1 MPVEPLLNNDLLDPI
16 SADQPA
22 GVDLRWTPEWDRI
35 KEARRADD
43 TFESGKW
50 AKKEQKISDW
60 PLVQKLVNVAL
71 RERSKDLQLAVWL
84 MEANIKLN
92 GFAGLRDS
100 LWLLRELMVRYWDN
114 GLYPTI
120 EDGPE
125 DRAGPFEWMNDKLM
139 DSVAGISITARSD
152 AGDDYSFTG
161 LQDARHTGSES
172 SYKSTDGEIDTKK
185 KKEFEA
191 ALEKGHISMEM
202 FERAIR
208 ETRRASYEELHLL
221 FQQCHT
227 EFKELEKVI
236 DARFGDGVVN
246 LPNCRATFREIGDA
260 MAAYLEKKRKDEP
273 ATPSSTPAD
282 SSAAP
287 SSSPGAP
294 EPIVMRIPLPLPAT
308 QGFGGLSDGSWQ
320 DAELLIRS
328 GQIDQGLAQMT
339 RLAASETSG
348 RSRFQR
354 RLLLAEVCLASS
366 RDRLARLILEELA
379 EQIDKFQLESWET
392 TELVCS
398 VWSRLYELY
407 KQGESDSDRAEK
419 LYERL
424 CKLDPWQALRCT
436 GS

>member
-1 MPVEPLLNNDLLDPI
+1 MSVEPLLNNDLLDPI

-43 TFESGKW
+43 TFELGKW
-50 AKKEQKISDW
+50 AKKEQKVSDW
-60 PLVQKLVNVAL
+60 RLVEELATKAL

-84 MEANIKLN
+84 MEASINLH

-100 LWLLRELMVRYWDN
+100 LRLLRELMVRYWDN
-114 GLYPTI
+114 GLYPTM
-120 EDGPE
+120 ESGPE
-125 DRAGPFEWMNDKLM
+125 DRAGPFEWMNDKL
-139 DSVAGISITARSD
+139 VLAIACIPITARSD
-152 AGDDYSFTG
+152 SGNDYNFLN
-161 LQDARHTGSES
+161 LQDARRIGSES
-172 SYKSTDGEIDTKK
+172 SYKSADGDVDTKK
-185 KKEFEA
+185 KKAFEA
-191 ALEKGHISMEM
+191 ALEEGHISMEM
-202 FERAIR
+202 FERAVKETKR
-208 ETRRASYEELHLL
+208 ESYEELALL
-221 FQQCHT
+221 FQHCYT

-236 DARFGDGVVN
+236 DAKFGDGVVN
-246 LPNCRATFREIGDA
+246 MPDCRAAFREMGDA
-260 MAAYLEKKRKDEP
+260 ITENRKGEP
-273 ATPSSTPAD
+273 DTSSSREAD

-287 SSSPGAP
+287 LGPSGAA
-294 EPIVMRIPLPLPAT
+294 EPIVMRIPLPIPSA
-308 QGFGGLSDGSWQ
+308 QSFEGLSDGSWQ

-328 GQIDQGLAQMT
+328 GQVDQGLTQMT

-354 RLLLAEVCLASS
+354 RLLLAEVCLASK

-407 KQGESDSDRAEK
+407 KQGGSDSERAEK

-424 CKLDPWQALRCT
+424 CKLDPWQALRCS
-436 GS
+436 GA